1 MIVILPFFISRD
13 NLLLLP
19 NVVEQAIKDSNE
31 YLVSK
36 NKPPLSQEVVNL
48 IEVQILS
55 IKEDNHKIK
64 MLVGNIILNI
74 IYYII
79 YIIFI

>member
-64 MLVGNIILNI
+64 MLVGNIVLNI
-74 IYYII
+74 IYCII
-79 YIIFI
+79 YITFI